1 VNVALADRL
10 PTPPGGA
17 GGSMRAG
24 RQRAGA
30 QDDDLVGLGAQGLG
44 QRPVPGDDDDASP
57 ARPLLAG

>member
-1 VNVALADRL
+1 
-10 PTPPGGA
+10 
-17 GGSMRAG
+17 MRAG